1 MSLWRDAV
9 ISHIGFAKC
18 EIDQYKEG
26 NTYDNNKSK
35 DGKPLNR
42 LELAQDYL
50 KYAISCL
57 PKVREENIW
66 WENEKKKDAIRDRQ
80 LDRKIKF
87 KRMTGIYF
95 LRSLKVK
102 LIRKLLYF

>member
-9 ISHIGFAKC
+9 KLHIGFAKY
-18 EIDQYKEG
+18 EIMQYKEG
-26 NTYDNNKSK
+26 NTHDEHMTK

-42 LELAQDYL
+42 LELAQYYL
-50 KYAISCL
+50 KYATSCL